1 MSRKFVSRRDAV
13 AFLFR
18 IIANCKLDPKDEQI
32 ARDMIHC
39 IEAELENYHEWG
51 GDTSEAVILHF
62 PPDSKQIQMMDRDE
76 LYGIYKK
83 YRFIPSQS
91 DTEEA
96 EAQIRHMM
104 DCLNEFYGEID
115 KNDEEIK
122 E

>member
-62 PPDSKQIQMMDRDE
+62 PPDSKQIQMMDRVFIKSTG
-76 LYGIYKK
+76 LFLRSLIRKK
-83 YRFIPSQS
+83 RKRRSVI
-91 DTEEA
+91 
-96 EAQIRHMM
+96 
-104 DCLNEFYGEID
+104 
-115 KNDEEIK
+115 
-122 E
+122 